1 MALNLKHLCCH
12 VALLTVPF
20 TTVALAQE
28 IAPAEQGTTAQEE
41 PKKGTVGGFFQS
53 LSGTL
58 NGAMKK
64 ITDTGKGATGNA
76 ATQDAAGSAT
86 AGGATA
92 TAAGTKAAQGKALPA
107 SIRTT
112 PLAGLFAKYPYDG
125 TAKSNYPRVAVT
137 LTDWSRND
145 CWVAQA
151 TIWKSKTKSEPVA
164 PFSVCLNDSFGFA
177 LNNAANLHLFQEQ
190 SAIEHSGNIRSTGPK
205 PPMMATP
212 MQLPFG
218 ETKYSAY
225 HGFIQQ
231 LVVDT
236 GWQPGAPTNIW
247 LVGFGADSAMKASA
261 SDDRESAADSPAAAP
276 AAVGQAVVG
285 AQCKAGNF
293 TQETYNRIQVG
304 MTFDAVKRAIGCEPD
319 PDFTRRSDSNVYY
332 MWAVTIN
339 NLVAAKSI
347 EVFFDPSGEKV
358 KALGKSF
365 KFAKGF

>member
-1 MALNLKHLCCH
+1 MPMNLKHLCCH
-12 VALLTVPF
+12 AVLLAAPF
-20 TTVALAQE
+20 STFALAQDA
-28 IAPAEQGTTAQEE
+28 APVEQGAPAQEE

-58 NGAMKK
+58 NGAIKK
-64 ITDTGKGATGNA
+64 INESGSGKSGNAA
-76 ATQDAAGSAT
+76 ATQDAAG
-86 AGGATA
+86 GATA
-92 TAAGTKAAQGKALPA
+92 SGTTADSAKAAPGKALPA

-164 PFSVCLNDSFGFA
+164 PFSVCVNDSFGFA
-177 LNNAANLHLFQEQ
+177 LNNAANLHLFQQQ

-218 ETKYSAY
+218 ETKYSTY
-225 HGFIQQ
+225 HSFIQQ

-293 TQETYNRIQVG
+293 TQDTYNRIQVG
-304 MTFDAVKRAIGCEPD
+304 MTFDAVKRLLGCEPD
-319 PDFTRRSDSNVYY
+319 PDFTRRADSHVYY
-332 MWAVTIN
+332 MWSVTIN
-339 NLVAAKSI
+339 NLVAAKAI
-347 EVFFDPSGEKV
+347 EVFFDPSGSKV
-358 KALGKSF
+358 KALGKSY

>member
-1 MALNLKHLCCH
+1 MPLNFKHLCCH

-20 TTVALAQE
+20 TTFALAQE
-28 IAPAEQGTTAQEE
+28 AAPVEQGTPAQEE

-53 LSGTL
+53 LGGTL
-58 NGAMKK
+58 NGAIKK
-64 ITDTGKGATGNA
+64 INESGSGKAGNA
-76 ATQDAAGSAT
+76 ATAQDS

-92 TAAGTKAAQGKALPA
+92 SGTTAAGAKAAPAQTLPA

-112 PLAGLFAKYPYDG
+112 SLAGLFAKYPYDG

-137 LTDWSRND
+137 LTDWSRGD

-164 PFSVCLNDSFGFA
+164 PFSVCWSDSFGFA
-177 LNNAANLHLFQEQ
+177 LNNAANLHLFMEQ
-190 SAIEHSGNIRSTGPK
+190 SAVEHSGNIRSTGPK

-212 MQLPFG
+212 MKLPFG
-218 ETKYSAY
+218 ETKHAAY

-261 SDDRESAADSPAAAP
+261 SDDRESAADSPAAGP
-276 AAVGQAVVG
+276 AVVGQTPVG

-304 MTFDAVKRAIGCEPD
+304 MTFDAVKRVIGCEPD
-319 PDFTRRSDSNVYY
+319 ADFTRRSDSNVYY

-347 EVFFDPSGEKV
+347 EVFFDPSGSKV
-358 KALGKSF
+358 KALGKSY

>member
-1 MALNLKHLCCH
+1 MPLNFKHLCCH
-12 VALLTVPF
+12 VALLTIPF
-20 TTVALAQE
+20 ATVALAQE
-28 IAPAEQGTTAQEE
+28 TAPAEQGTPAQEE

-53 LSGTL
+53 LGGTL
-58 NGAMKK
+58 NGAVKKMKEA
-64 ITDTGKGATGNA
+64 GGAKPGNTA
-76 ATQDAAGSAT
+76 ATQDAAGA
-86 AGGATA
+86 A
-92 TAAGTKAAQGKALPA
+92 TAASANAAPGKALPA

-112 PLAGLFAKYPYDG
+112 PLAGLFTKYPYDG
-125 TAKSNYPRVAVT
+125 TAKSNYPRVAIT
-137 LTDWSRND
+137 LTDWSRSD

-164 PFSVCLNDSFGFA
+164 PFSVCVNGSFGFA

-190 SAIEHSGNIRSTGPK
+190 SAMEHSGNIRSTGPK

-218 ETKYSAY
+218 ESKYSTY
-225 HGFIQQ
+225 HSFIQQ

-247 LVGFGADSAMKASA
+247 LVGFGADSAMKAGA
-261 SDDRESAADSPAAAP
+261 SDERESAADSPAAAP

-285 AQCKAGNF
+285 AQCKAANF

-304 MTFDAVKRAIGCEPD
+304 MTFDAVKRVMGCEPD
-319 PDFTRRSDSNVYY
+319 PDFTRRADSHVYH

-347 EVFFDPSGEKV
+347 EVFFDPSGAKV
-358 KALGKSF
+358 KALGTSYKA
-365 KFAKGF
+365 AKGF